1 MSLPTR
7 TPNAERTP
15 PTPFKFDTIEDA
27 TRAIAN
33 GEFVVVMDD
42 ESRENEGDLICAAE
56 KVTTEGMAWMI
67 KWTRYFLP
75 LYQGQADVIVDSF
88 APQYPLND

>member
-15 PTPFKFDTIEDA
+15 PSPFQFDTIEDA
-27 TRAIAN
+27 VRAIAN

-42 ESRENEGDLICAAE
+42 ESRENEGDLICAAG

-67 KWTRYFLP
+67 KWTRYFTSSF
-75 LYQGQADVIVDSF
+75 IVS
-88 APQYPLND
+88 P